1 MKHNIVGD
9 TVDDQ
14 GNTSDSLESSGE
26 WIDTGAVRWVRIRSR
41 LLSAYRVRKIDSFV
55 PKKRYGNR

>member
-14 GNTSDSLESSGE
+14 GNTSDSLESSG
-26 WIDTGAVRWVRIRSR
+26 DKKSYMAVVM
-41 LLSAYRVRKIDSFV
+41 DE
-55 PKKRYGNR
+55 NQE